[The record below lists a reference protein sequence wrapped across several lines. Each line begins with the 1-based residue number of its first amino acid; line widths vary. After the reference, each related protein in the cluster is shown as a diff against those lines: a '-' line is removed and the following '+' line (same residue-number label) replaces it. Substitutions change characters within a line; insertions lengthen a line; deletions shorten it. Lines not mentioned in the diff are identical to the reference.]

1 MTHSVG
7 RRCRHAVV
15 NRDVVARGYR
25 WGGGGGGDDDDDD
38 ATTSLSRRHCRGSG
52 EAAAVLRE
60 NLA

>member
-7 RRCRHAVV
+7 RRRRHAVV
-15 NRDVVARGYR
+15 NRDVVAQGYR
-25 WGGGGGGDDDDDD
+25 WGGGGGGDDD